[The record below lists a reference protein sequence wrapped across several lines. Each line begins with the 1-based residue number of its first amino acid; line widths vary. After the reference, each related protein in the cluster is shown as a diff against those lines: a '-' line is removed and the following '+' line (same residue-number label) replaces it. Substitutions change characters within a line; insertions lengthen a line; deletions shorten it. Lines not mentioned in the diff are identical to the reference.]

1 MPALGNNVLR
11 KPRNTGGSDLAL
23 SGKLALGINVVLNA
37 LIFCFTFSKL
47 NCNIFVMKKH
57 LPELRSGLKC

>member
-11 KPRNTGGSDLAL
+11 KPRNTGGSDLSL
-23 SGKLALGINVVLNA
+23 SGKLALGENIVLNA
-37 LIFCFTFSKL
+37 QTLCFTFSKL

-57 LPELRSGLKC
+57 LSELRSGLKC